1 MRYWDTLLETQRN
14 GLDIIVDKS
23 WEDLPLDHCFDTS
36 IDPDTG
42 KPYWDV
48 EEMAREIDRGDLDY
62 FMLRARA
69 LYQGH
74 ELGSS
79 IVGGFL
85 YKDARE
91 TLTDGTADDLIYEA
105 LVEAQKAIVDLRE
118 GLSKIVVDSLVE

>member
-1 MRYWDTLLETQRN
+1 MRYWDTLLEESRN
-14 GLDIIVDKS
+14 GLDVIVDKS
-23 WEDLPLDHCFDTS
+23 WEDLPLDQLFDTS

-42 KPYWDV
+42 KPYFDLD
-48 EEMAREIDRGDLDY
+48 EMARDIDRGDLDY
-62 FMLRARA
+62 FMLRARV

-91 TLTDGTADDLIYEA
+91 VLTDGTAEDLIYEA
-105 LVEAQKAIVDLRE
+105 MREAQTAIVDLRE
-118 GLSKIVVDSLVE
+118 GLSKIVVDTLVD